1 MAAFWYWENLWQ
13 LYSRTG
19 LRGNWF
25 LGRVLEDFDRSL
37 ALDQREG
44 LYMWDYEDVELISE
58 DPGFFTTL
66 FSERPFVELFLDEID
81 QGDIVADF
89 GAAEGFFS
97 ALASQCG
104 AQSLYCFEPGET
116 PLKRNM
122 ELNGNPSFQGVQK
135 FVGTDLGIDD
145 YFETEKDP
153 DVVKMD
159 IQGAELPALRSAE
172 KLIQRASPIIFLE
185 IHEEKHIVD
194 GSRSDIYSLLG
205 DAGYSKTFERK
216 RRNDILTVWKP

>member
-1 MAAFWYWENLWQ
+1 VVAFWYWEKLWQ

-25 LGRVLEDFDRSL
+25 LGRVLENFDRSL
-37 ALDQREG
+37 ALDQKED
-44 LYMWDYEDVELISE
+44 LYIWDYEDVELISE
-58 DPGFFTTL
+58 DPDFFTTL
-66 FSERPFVELFLDEID
+66 FSERPFVELFIEQID

-97 ALASQCG
+97 ALASQSG
-104 AQSLYCFEPGET
+104 AQYLYCFEPGET
-116 PLKRNM
+116 KLKENM
-122 ELNGNPSFQGVQK
+122 ELNGDPNFQRVKK
-135 FVGTDLGIDD
+135 FVGTDLVIDD
-145 YFETEKDP
+145 YFETERDP

-172 KLIQRASPIIFLE
+172 ELIQRASPVLFLE

-194 GSRSDIYSLLG
+194 GSRSDIYSLLC

-216 RRNDILTVWKP
+216 RRNDLLTVWRQ